1 MMESAL
7 AKTKTKRF
15 KVKHPK
21 RKLFRSKDPLLSVFM
36 WGVNHTVK
44 ELQHVSIPV
53 MLMPDDFRAF
63 SKVKIDNHAFNKE
76 NLPSHFKIKE
86 YCPLVFRNLRERF
99 GLDDLEYLN
108 SLTKSPKPMHNPGK
122 SGAKLYLSVDKMYV
136 IKTMTSEEI
145 EEMHQIGRAHV

>member
-1 MMESAL
+1 MASMMESAL

-21 RKLFRSKDPLLSVFM
+21 RKLFRSNDPLLSVFM

-63 SKVKIDNHAFNKE
+63 SKVRH
-76 NLPSHFKIKE
+76 PSHT
-86 YCPLVFRNLRERF
+86 P
-99 GLDDLEYLN
+99 
-108 SLTKSPKPMHNPGK
+108 PPPGQNRQPCVQQ
-122 SGAKLYLSVDKMYV
+122 GEPA
-136 IKTMTSEEI
+136 
-145 EEMHQIGRAHV
+145 